1 MTVSSSIANI
11 ATKPRKTWLQRATPY
26 LLIAPTLILIFVFT
40 ILPSYRTVVDS
51 LYEPGRTVVD
61 PNTGARTP
69 GGSEFVGLDNY
80 RDLFDASHPLGAY
93 FPQILKN
100 TLIFTFATSLVSI
113 PLALLMALML
123 NRRLRGRALWRFGM
137 FYPTLLPMIGAASI
151 FAFMYADTVGLINT
165 VLRSFDLP
173 THNWVGDPDLVLY
186 SVIIVNIWKQTGFN
200 MIFYLAGLQGIP
212 KDIYEAADIDGAGYF
227 QQLWALTLPLLRR
240 TTLFILIVSST
251 YAFQTVEQLQ
261 ALNFGNP
268 ANRGNLLLYYIF
280 QNRNATR
287 DIGYVNA
294 MTVILILILL
304 VFTVSNFFFFETR
317 EDDHA

>member
-1 MTVSSSIANI
+1 MTVSSTPFHN
-11 ATKPRKTWLQRATPY
+11 KPRKSLLQRATPY
-26 LLIAPTLILIFVFT
+26 LLIAPTLILIFMFT
-40 ILPSYRTVVDS
+40 ILPSYRTVVNS
-51 LYEPGRTVVD
+51 LYQPGRTIVD
-61 PNTGARTP
+61 PTTGARTP
-69 GGSEFVGLDNY
+69 GTNEFVGPENY
-80 RDLFDASHPLGAY
+80 QDLFDSTNPLGSY
-93 FPQILKN
+93 FPRVLKN
-100 TLIFTFATSLVSI
+100 TLIFTLGTSLVSI
-113 PLALLMALML
+113 PLALMMALML
-123 NRRLRGRALWRFGM
+123 HRRLRGRAVWRFGM

-151 FAFMYADTVGLINT
+151 FAFLYADTVGLINT
-165 VLRSFDLP
+165 VLRSFNLG
-173 THNWVGDPDLVLY
+173 TQNWVGDPDLVLY
-186 SVIIVNIWKQTGFN
+186 AVIIVNIWKQTGFN

-227 QQLWALTLPLLRR
+227 QKLWTLTLPMLRR

-287 DIGYVNA
+287 ELGHVNA
-294 MTVILILILL
+294 MTVILIAILL
-304 VFTVSNFFFFETR
+304 VFTISNFFFFENK